1 MEKLQEL
8 KDQNVLLEHKNQAIV
23 IKDKEKEEKIKKMEN
38 LGQLTNTLK
47 DMKQLITSSLIRQ
60 QDVNSE
66 N

>member
-47 DMKQLITSSLIRQ
+47 DMKQLITSSLIR
-60 QDVNSE
+60 
-66 N
+66 